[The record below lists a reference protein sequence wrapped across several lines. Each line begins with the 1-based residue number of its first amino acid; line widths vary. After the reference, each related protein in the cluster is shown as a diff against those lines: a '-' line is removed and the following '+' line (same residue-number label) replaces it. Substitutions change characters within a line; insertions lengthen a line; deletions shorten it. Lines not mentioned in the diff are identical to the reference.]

1 MIKLVRIVSDH
12 TSYFLYINNNE
23 YQNVDVRPCL
33 SCFLIS
39 QYLDYDIGKEW
50 YGRIVLYDIQDDRFV
65 FFRKRQIHDYRNDVT
80 TLNVHNYISFPII
93 STPYYVQYTTE

>member
-1 MIKLVRIVSDH
+1 MVRIVSDH

-50 YGRIVLYDIQDDRFV
+50 YGRITLYDIQDDRFV
-65 FFRKRQIHDYRNDVT
+65 FFRKRHIHNYRNDVII
-80 TLNVHNYISFPII
+80 LFAHDYISYQII
-93 STPYYVQYTTE
+93 STP

>member
-1 MIKLVRIVSDH
+1 MSDRI
-12 TSYFLYINNNE
+12 SYFRYINNNE
-23 YQNVDVRPCL
+23 YQNDDVSPCL

-39 QYLDYDIGKEW
+39 QYLDYDIGKEF
-50 YGRIVLYDIQDDRFV
+50 YGRITLYDIQDDRFV